1 MKRILVALAV
11 VAALTMSVVG
21 CVGVI
26 RTGPP
31 PARVEVVPAAPYPEA
46 VWIEGHW
53 DYRGGNW
60 VWLPGYWERRPYG
73 GAVWVPGH
81 WRETPA
87 GWKWVP
93 GHWRRQ

>member
-1 MKRILVALAV
+1 MNRTIVAFAV
-11 VAALTMSVVG
+11 VAALTLSVVG
-21 CVGVI
+21 CVTVV

-31 PARVEVVPAAPYPEA
+31 PARVEVRPVAPYPEA
-46 VWIEGHW
+46 AWIDGHW

-60 VWLPGYWERRPYG
+60 VWLQGYWERRPYP

-81 WRETPA
+81 WRETPE

-93 GHWRRQ
+93 GHWRQ

>member
-1 MKRILVALAV
+1 MNRIVVALIVAV
-11 VAALTMSVVG
+11 ALTMSVMG
-21 CVGVI
+21 CVEVV

-31 PARVEVVPAAPYPEA
+31 PPRVEVRPALPYAEA
-46 VWIEGHW
+46 VWIDGHW

-60 VWLPGYWERRPYG
+60 VWAQGYWERRPFP

-81 WRETPA
+81 WRETPG

-93 GHWRRQ
+93 GHWRQ